1 MSIWQDHWPP
11 RKNMPQVLSPSMDTM
26 AHAKV
31 EILIKEDTR
40 QWDHGLI
47 EGFVTKKRVRRS
59 EQGRAFFVGLNRINM
74 ALYS

>member
-1 MSIWQDHWPP
+1 MNTWQDHWLP
-11 RKNMPQVLSPSMDTM
+11 RKNVPQVLSPSKDTM
-26 AHAKV
+26 VDAKV

-47 EGFVTKKRVRRS
+47 EGLFTKKRVGRS
-59 EQGRAFFVGLNRINM
+59 KQGRTFFVGLNRINM

>member
-1 MSIWQDHWPP
+1 
-11 RKNMPQVLSPSMDTM
+11 MDTM

-47 EGFVTKKRVRRS
+47 EGLFTKKRVGRS